1 MGRIGPGVPSVK
13 RTRREQRREHLLAPL
28 WSHML
33 LMLQHAQTRVSAA
46 AAPSSRQGTRGTGR
60 TYRDGYTTKGLLI
73 ALTCLL
79 ASACASTPKSYML
92 VPSRTTVPEV
102 EKLSRQS
109 GTTVDVLTVNREE
122 RRFRLDSGDGAVLTG
137 HDLDVAPQAAG
148 ANPVVRTPT
157 VFITSVMPCADCEY
171 VLT

>member
-1 MGRIGPGVPSVK
+1 MARVTRLWVVGKVHSSSLFPSK
-13 RTRREQRREHLLAPL
+13 EL
-28 WSHML
+28 
-33 LMLQHAQTRVSAA
+33 
-46 AAPSSRQGTRGTGR
+46 AAPEGHTEM
-60 TYRDGYTTKGLLI
+60 DTTKGLLI

-92 VPSRTTVPEV
+92 VPSRTTVPEL

-122 RRFRLDSGDGAVLTG
+122 RRFLLDAGDGAVLTG

-148 ANPVVRTPT
+148 ANPVVR
-157 VFITSVMPCADCEY
+157 F
-171 VLT
+171 LW

>member
-1 MGRIGPGVPSVK
+1 MSPDTSWSERRSCMTEGDCAITTQVRLGPRVWDASVPGVPECEADAA
-13 RTRREQRREHLLAPL
+13 R
-28 WSHML
+28 
-33 LMLQHAQTRVSAA
+33 AA
-46 AAPSSRQGTRGTGR
+46 ARAPARAAVES
-60 TYRDGYTTKGLLI
+60 YALD

-122 RRFRLDSGDGAVLTG
+122 RRFLLDRWGRCRSDGA
-137 HDLDVAPQAAG
+137 
-148 ANPVVRTPT
+148 
-157 VFITSVMPCADCEY
+157 
-171 VLT
+171 